1 MRLTALIMAA
11 CVSIAMAGGPASVR
25 AEEPT
30 VLTVFGAGTL
40 AVPFKEIGRQFQ
52 QRHPE
57 VRVQAQFGGSVK
69 MAKQITELHQEA
81 DILAVTDYSVIPKYL
96 FGEGGKPAYADWY
109 AGFAR
114 NAITFVYTDQ
124 SKFAAEISPQ
134 NWYRVLARKGVAI
147 GRSDPD
153 TDPSGYQ
160 TVQMLALAEK
170 FYRAPGLAESI
181 LANAP
186 RTNMRDTET
195 SLISALQL
203 GQIDYLAI
211 YRSDAL

>member
-1 MRLTALIMAA
+1 MHQRSYRLSAAAVIYSRGLVRPDRRVPAMRLTALIMAA

-81 DILAVTDYSVIPKYL
+81 DILAVADYS
-96 FGEGGKPAYADWY
+96 
-109 AGFAR
+109 
-114 NAITFVYTDQ
+114 
-124 SKFAAEISPQ
+124 
-134 NWYRVLARKGVAI
+134 
-147 GRSDPD
+147 
-153 TDPSGYQ
+153 
-160 TVQMLALAEK
+160 
-170 FYRAPGLAESI
+170 
-181 LANAP
+181 
-186 RTNMRDTET
+186 
-195 SLISALQL
+195 
-203 GQIDYLAI
+203 
-211 YRSDAL
+211 